1 MVTSATFQPLQSV
14 YRNYLSTLTDPFQ
27 RSYAA
32 AAGPLAQLAYWAA
45 PAGTGYTAPTGAET
59 NPFASFLETGGL
71 GGTAFNPL
79 TSSQWQQAAQD
90 VQAAIAAGGAGTAG
104 QEAAALRFGVG
115 NTTGA
120 DAQSQL
126 ANQANLVNAAVLA
139 RTPLALR
146 GETQQILG
154 NMFDRWQ
161 SAANTGNYL
170 DQMQNVWGRF
180 NFGPAAQVTSPNE

>member
-1 MVTSATFQPLQSV
+1 MNASTFQPLQSV

-45 PAGTGYTAPTGAET
+45 PAQANYVAPTGAET

-79 TSSQWQQAAQD
+79 TSSQWQQRAQD

-126 ANQANLVNAAVLA
+126 ANQANLINAAVWLEH
-139 RTPLALR
+139 PWLL
-146 GETQQILG
+146 GEKHNKFLEICLIDGRVGGQVIIWIKCKMFGVDLTLG
-154 NMFDRWQ
+154 H
-161 SAANTGNYL
+161 
-170 DQMQNVWGRF
+170 
-180 NFGPAAQVTSPNE
+180 